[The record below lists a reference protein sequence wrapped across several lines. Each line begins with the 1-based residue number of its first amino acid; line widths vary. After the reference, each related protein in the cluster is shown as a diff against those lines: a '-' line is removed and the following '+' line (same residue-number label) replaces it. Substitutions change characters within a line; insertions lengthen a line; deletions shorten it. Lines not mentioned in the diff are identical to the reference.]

1 MRKSLKREY
10 ELKHKYDF
18 ADFDTQA
25 GRDFTKKSS
34 QTSGQERTE
43 IS

>member
-10 ELKHKYDF
+10 EFKHSYDF
-18 ADFDTQA
+18 GDFDTQA
-25 GRDFTKKSS
+25 GRLFTKKSS
-34 QTSGQERTE
+34 QKPRQERTE